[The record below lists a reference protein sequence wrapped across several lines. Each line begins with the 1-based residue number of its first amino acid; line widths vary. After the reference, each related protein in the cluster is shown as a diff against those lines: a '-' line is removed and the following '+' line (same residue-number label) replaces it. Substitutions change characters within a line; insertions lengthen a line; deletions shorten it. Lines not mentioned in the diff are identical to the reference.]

1 MTTLPATAA
10 LLFAL
15 LAGGVGVFQLALV
28 LGAPWGEFTLG
39 GRWPGR
45 LPASGRWLAAL
56 SLMLLVVFSVLILAR
71 AGLGLGLAGLEAW
84 SRPGAW
90 VVVAYCALGSVANVM
105 TRSRRERRLWLP
117 VVLCMLGL
125 SLVVAGA

>member
-1 MTTLPATAA
+1 MTTLPAIAA

-45 LPASGRWLAAL
+45 LPVRGRWMAAL
-56 SLMLLVVFSVLILAR
+56 SLLLLVVFSVMILAR
-71 AGLGLGLAGLEAW
+71 VGLGPARLEAW

-90 VVVAYCALGSVANVM
+90 GVVAYCALGSVANAL
-105 TRSRRERRLWLP
+105 TPSRRERRLWLP
-117 VVLCMLGL
+117 AVLCMLGL
-125 SLVVAGA
+125 SLVVARA